1 MIDAPVSQPD
11 RPDVDEIWSL
21 FELKFSNLRGMQ
33 PGFGNLVG
41 VSNRTYPKRV
51 SQLEGRKAAAFVR
64 EKTQSLSRAD
74 LNLLLTKAIVNQE
87 QAVAALRL
95 TLIANVTIPLGG
107 LLAFSQVLPE
117 VAEDARLFLSDGG
130 ALSAALGGTVVGL
143 VLLALWYVYAG
154 VAQAR
159 DLLHILKIE
168 MARRGEAGDMAMDE
182 DFDMPMLPEDVPGP
196 NGMSV

>member
-1 MIDAPVSQPD
+1 MTDVPVSQPD
-11 RPDVDEIWSL
+11 QPDVDEIWLL
-21 FELKFSNLRGMQ
+21 FERKFSNLRGMR

-51 SQLEGRKAAAFVR
+51 SQLEMCAGADLVR
-64 EKTQSLSRAD
+64 EKTYGLSKTD
-74 LNLLLTKAIVNQE
+74 LNVLLTKAIVNHE

-117 VAEDARLFLSDGG
+117 VAEDARLFLADGG
-130 ALSAALGGTVVGL
+130 AFSAILGGTVVGL

-159 DLLHILKIE
+159 DLLHILKME
-168 MARRGEAGDMAMDE
+168 MARRGEAGDTAMEE
-182 DFDMPMLPEDVPGP
+182 DFDMPMLPEDVPGT
-196 NGMSV
+196 NGISV